1 MQYRKLMEMKNMHL
15 SFRFMAILSGVFAAG
30 LFAGLL
36 LPPVWLVIMQG
47 VLLIFIAFCILCG

>member
-1 MQYRKLMEMKNMHL
+1 MHL
-15 SFRFMAILSGVFAAG
+15 SFRLMGLLAGVFAAG

-47 VLLIFIAFCILCG
+47 LLLIFIALCILCG